1 MNFYKENDYILELTD
16 NEIKLLLNLAQQ
28 IIVSPS
34 QNPEIFCKQSQIL
47 SNELPTNIKNKL
59 TDFAINGTPTGFL
72 LIKTIPIDNET
83 LHDTPCS
90 NNDKIGETTILARIQ
105 SILIGAIAELV
116 SYEAEGYGRLFQD
129 IIPMKSMS
137 NKQTSVSS
145 NVELEI
151 HTEQAFSKLRP
162 DILSLACLRGDVRA
176 FTHILPIQTIIDN
189 VSNEDLQLLNQPL
202 WNCGVDLSFKI
213 NGNEFIDGDIRG
225 PFSIITPS
233 VKNNETNSLFFTD
246 KSPTKRNYE
255 DDLRP
260 KFLSCRCNQKN
271 TQNENNG
278 EIHKDNTLLFDQD
291 LMTGITEKADNMI
304 KKIVD
309 IYYKKRLSHNL
320 KQGEIILV
328 DNRRA
333 VHGRSPFIPSYDGKD
348 RFLIRCFATFDFEK
362 SKYAR
367 TNNNRNILAIYS

>member
-1 MNFYKENDYILELTD
+1 MNSCKCYNENDYIIELTD

-47 SNELPTNIKNKL
+47 SNGLPTNIKNKL
-59 TDFAINGTPTGFL
+59 NDFVINGTPTGFL

-83 LHDTPCS
+83 LPDTPSS
-90 NNDKIGETTILARIQ
+90 NNNKIGETTILARIQ
-105 SILIGAIAELV
+105 SILISAIAEMI

-129 IIPMKSMS
+129 IIPIKTMA
-137 NKQTSVSS
+137 NNQTSVSS

-162 DILSLACLRGDVRA
+162 DILSLACLRGDERA
-176 FTHILPIQTIIDN
+176 LTHILPIQKIIDN
-189 VSNEDLQLLNQPL
+189 VTNEELQLLKQPL

-213 NGNEFIDGDIRG
+213 NGAEFIEGDIRG
-225 PFSIITPS
+225 PFSIITQQ
-233 VKNNETNSLFFTD
+233 D
-246 KSPTKRNYE
+246 E
-255 DDLRP
+255 DN
-260 KFLSCRCNQKN
+260 RCIGTCGN
-271 TQNENNG
+271 
-278 EIHKDNTLLFDQD
+278 NTLLFDQD
-291 LMTGITEKADNMI
+291 LMMGITDEADNMI
-304 KKIVD
+304 NKIVD
-309 IYYKKRLSHNL
+309 IYYKQRLSHNL

-333 VHGRSPFIPSYDGKD
+333 VHGRSPFIPNYDGKD
-348 RFLIRCFATFDFEK
+348 RFLVRCFATFDFEK

>member
-1 MNFYKENDYILELTD
+1 MNCYKSYKGYTENDYILELTD

-59 TDFAINGTPTGFL
+59 TDFAISGTPTGFL

-83 LHDTPCS
+83 LHDTPSS
-90 NNDKIGETTILARIQ
+90 NNNKIGETTILARIQ

-162 DILSLACLRGDVRA
+162 DILSLACLRGDVMA

-225 PFSIITPS
+225 PFSII
-233 VKNNETNSLFFTD
+233 
-246 KSPTKRNYE
+246 
-255 DDLRP
+255 
-260 KFLSCRCNQKN
+260 NQQSR
-271 TQNENNG
+271 QNENND
-278 EIHKDNTLLFDQD
+278 EIHKYNTLLFDQD
-291 LMTGITEKADNMI
+291 LMSGLTEKADNMI
-304 KKIVD
+304 NKIVD

-328 DNRRA
+328 DNRCA
-333 VHGRSPFIPSYDGKD
+333 VHGRSPFIPNYDGKD